1 MTEYSKNKL
10 VIIFSMSKLKD
21 IRLKVGGICMGKLIK
36 YISILLIVVLVLSAC
51 GKAVIKM
58 KE

>member
-1 MTEYSKNKL
+1 
-10 VIIFSMSKLKD
+10 MSKLKEK

-36 YISILLIVVLVLSAC
+36 YISILLIVVLVLSALRK
-51 GKAVIKM
+51 KAVIKM

>member
-1 MTEYSKNKL
+1 
-10 VIIFSMSKLKD
+10 MSKLKEN